1 MGLSEPMQRPI
12 VYPFLVTALKTTKL
26 MTISSAD
33 LRDVLATFHG
43 ADADSLCECLRAD
56 HKMSIETLKP
66 RRGRAA
72 PMAVA
77 SEAAAA
83 AAGPK
88 GADSRV
94 NGGDTSAAGAE
105 LELAELGLGKLGAFE
120 EQLGSCFSTLESLQA
135 QTSTLPAMKSLLA
148 DLVKASA
155 KNGDV
160 SC

>member
-1 MGLSEPMQRPI
+1 MELG
-12 VYPFLVTALKTTKL
+12 
-26 MTISSAD
+26 
-33 LRDVLATFHG
+33 
-43 ADADSLCECLRAD
+43 C
-56 HKMSIETLKP
+56 
-66 RRGRAA
+66 
-72 PMAVA
+72 
-77 SEAAAA
+77 
-83 AAGPK
+83 
-88 GADSRV
+88 SRV

-105 LELAELGLGKLGAFE
+105 LELAELKGKLGAFE